1 MVGTALIIGIA
12 AACLVMLLRYLRD
25 IQVAHPTLE
34 EVFLTYYS
42 DGEGR

>member
-1 MVGTALIIGIA
+1 MIKA
-12 AACLVMLLRYLRD
+12 AAHHSVRD
-25 IQVAHPTLE
+25 IQIAHPTLE